1 MSMFIGRKNEL
12 GILKKFLDK
21 KTASLIVVRGRRR
34 IGKSRLIEEFAKG
47 HVFYSFSGI
56 PPTEKT
62 TAANQHDEFAN
73 QLGVMIG
80 IPGIKADDWSTLF
93 LLLSKNIHQGRVI
106 VLFDEI
112 SWMGS
117 KDPNFLSKFKNA
129 WDLYFK
135 KNDQLVFILCG
146 SASSWI
152 EKNILS
158 STGFVGRISFTL
170 TVEELLIKDCLRF
183 WEAVKNIATYE
194 KLKVLSVIGGV
205 PKYLEEINPK
215 ISAEDNIKKLCFTK
229 GGFLVDEFDR
239 IFSTL
244 FLRNSAM
251 YQKIVEILGSGA
263 RETKEI
269 GKVLG
274 VALTGRM
281 TGYLKE
287 LELAGF
293 IKRDYSWNITTGQ
306 DLDLSKYRLSDNYLR
321 FYLKY
326 IKKYKTKIERNN
338 FDFKSLT
345 ALPEWSTI
353 LGLQFENLVLNNR
366 QVIWQQLGIGS
377 EDIVS
382 ENPFFQRTTKITTGC
397 QIDYMIQTKYNCLY
411 ICEIKFSKN
420 QIGAN
425 IINEIQEKINY
436 MKKPKGFSFRPV
448 LIHASKVSQ
457 DVLDSDFF
465 TQIIDFS
472 SLFESGS

>member
-1 MSMFIGRKNEL
+1 MVYMSVFIGRENEL
-12 GILKKFLDK
+12 GVLKKFLDK

-34 IGKSRLIEEFAKG
+34 IGKSRLIEEFAKA
-47 HVFYSFSGI
+47 HTFYSFSGI

-62 TAANQHDEFAN
+62 TAVDQLDEFAN

-80 IPGIKADDWSTLF
+80 VPGIKADDWGTLF
-93 LLLSKNIHQGRVI
+93 LLLSKNIKQGRAI

-117 KDPNFLSKFKNA
+117 KDPNFLGKFKNA
-129 WDLYFK
+129 WDLHFK

-152 EKNILS
+152 EENILS
-158 STGFVGRISFTL
+158 NTGFVGRISFTL
-170 TVEELLIKDCLRF
+170 TVEELLIKDCLKF
-183 WEAVKNIATYE
+183 WETTKNIATYE
-194 KLKVLSVIGGV
+194 KLKVLSVTGGV
-205 PKYLEEINPK
+205 PKYLEEVSPK

-229 GGFLVDEFDR
+229 GGFLVDEFER

-244 FLRNSAM
+244 FLRSSEM
-251 YQKIVEILGSGA
+251 YQKIVEVLNDGA
-263 RETKEI
+263 REIKEI
-269 GKVLG
+269 CKILG
-274 VALTGRM
+274 MEQTGRM

-293 IKRDYSWNITTGQ
+293 IKRDYSWSITTGQ
-306 DLDLSKYRLSDNYLR
+306 DLSLSKYRLSDNYLR

-326 IKKYKTKIERNN
+326 IKNYKTKIERNN

-345 ALPEWSTI
+345 ALPEWLTI

-366 QVIWQQLGIGS
+366 QIIWQQLGIGS

-382 ENPFFQRTTKITTGC
+382 ENPFFQRTTKITAGC

-420 QIGAN
+420 QLGTN
-425 IINEIQEKINY
+425 IINEVQEKINRI
-436 MKKPKGFSFRPV
+436 KKPKGFSCRSV
-448 LIHASKVSQ
+448 LIHVSGVSR
-457 DVLDSDFF
+457 DVVDSGFF
-465 TQIIDFS
+465 AQIIDFS
-472 SLFESGS
+472 SLFD